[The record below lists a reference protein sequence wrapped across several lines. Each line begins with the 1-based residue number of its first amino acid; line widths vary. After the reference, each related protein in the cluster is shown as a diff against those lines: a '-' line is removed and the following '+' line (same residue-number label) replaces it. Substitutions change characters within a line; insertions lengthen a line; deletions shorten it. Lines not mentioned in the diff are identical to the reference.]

1 MCQDANPHV
10 GDRIQPYR
18 SDGESLVSH
27 NFTRNRGKDR
37 EIGNCANGFLEE
49 ATGDFG
55 LESKAGKKKKKTKRA
70 EREFWAEEL
79 QRSGGQKGNTC
90 EVPRRFSLMGPQ

>member
-55 LESKAGKKKKKTKRA
+55 LESKAGKKKNKKQK
-70 EREFWAEEL
+70 E
-79 QRSGGQKGNTC
+79 QRGNSGQRNCKGLGARKETR
-90 EVPRRFSLMGPQ
+90 VRFRGVSV

>member
-55 LESKAGKKKKKTKRA
+55 LESKAGKKKKKNKKSREGILGRGIA
-70 EREFWAEEL
+70 KVWGPER
-79 QRSGGQKGNTC
+79 KH
-90 EVPRRFSLMGPQ
+90 V